1 MDRDRENLTVAV
13 EAAALEL
20 VHRHSLDEIESVLVE
35 KGLSPRFAARCVLL
49 IPSAFAA
56 VRYAPE
62 GIEFP
67 LVFQVGPPENLR
79 TLQYAEEPA
88 YIEATRLAQRWL
100 AEQRP
105 SLVERVLDWSAEANG
120 IKEARSKGLTPSRLS
135 SVHHG
140 VEW

>member
-1 MDRDRENLTVAV
+1 MNCDRMNVVATV
-13 EAAALEL
+13 EMAALEL
-20 VHRHSLDEIESVLVE
+20 LHRHSLDEIEQVLVNQ
-35 KGLSPRFAARCVLL
+35 GVSPIFAVKLVLL

-56 VRYAPE
+56 VHFDPE

-67 LVFQVGPPENLR
+67 QEFQVGPPENLR
-79 TLQYAEEPA
+79 TLLYAEEPA
-88 YIEATRLAQRWL
+88 YVEAKHLAQRWL

-105 SLVERVLDWSAEANG
+105 SLVLRVLDWSAEANA